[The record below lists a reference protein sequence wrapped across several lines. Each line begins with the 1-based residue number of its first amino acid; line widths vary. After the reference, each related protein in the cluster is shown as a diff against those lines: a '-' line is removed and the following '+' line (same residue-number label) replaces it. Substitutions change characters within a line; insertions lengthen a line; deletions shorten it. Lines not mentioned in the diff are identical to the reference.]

1 MATEGKTISWNKKTN
16 TGWKYVGGRWIQY
29 RSGEPTGRTSKT
41 RLGTTAL
48 STLNPNQYKNSS
60 DLKVNTQKPQVKSV
74 GTVDFNVNTASGLAA
89 YNKALK
95 ASKNKKTET
104 PKSNGN
110 KKAVNQE
117 KKGISK
123 KDAAKKRWIK
133 NTETSPAAKGGFS
146 GEERYALHKRH
157 EAWKAAR
164 KAGTLGDWEKKYHPN
179 RPSKYT
185 NKKKAKIE
193 KTETKPNKNK
203 LTIKEQH
210 KIKLN
215 EQQNETAKIM
225 QNDSRYKGP
234 EYKKKKKG
242 G

>member
-16 TGWKYVGGRWIQY
+16 TGWKREGGKWVQY
-29 RSGEPTGRTSKT
+29 RGGKPTGRTSKN

-48 STLNPNQYKNSS
+48 STLNPNQYKKSS

-95 ASKNKKTET
+95 ASKNKKKET

-117 KKGISK
+117 NKGISK
-123 KDAAKKRWIK
+123 KDAAKKRWIE
-133 NTETSPAAKGGFS
+133 NTRKSPAAKGGFS
-146 GEERYALHKRH
+146 GEERYALHQRH
-157 EAWKAAR
+157 QAWKAAR
-164 KAGTLGDWEKKYHPN
+164 KSGTLGDWEKKYHPD

-193 KTETKPNKNK
+193 KPKTEPNKKK

-210 KIKLN
+210 SSKAAQ
-215 EQQNETAKIM
+215 QQNETAKIM
-225 QNDSRYKGP
+225 QNDPRYKGP
-234 EYKKKKKG
+234 KYKKKKNG